1 MNIVFFGT
9 NEFSAKVAESILN
22 SKHKILAIVAQPDK
36 VNSRGGKVKFNALKQ
51 FAIDNNIPLHQ
62 FAKLNIEG
70 EEILR
75 KYNADFF
82 VTASYGQIIRQNI
95 LDLPKYS
102 IVNVHG
108 SLLPKYRG
116 PAPIQWAIINGEKV
130 TGVTI
135 MKTELGL
142 DCGEMYLKKE
152 LEILPTDTSDSVFD
166 KLSTLGG
173 EAIVEFL
180 DNAEYYINNGTP
192 QDESQ
197 KTYFPMLNK
206 EMAKINFNMP
216 SEKLVNLI
224 RGQYSCN
231 TMYFI
236 FNNARYK
243 VGFAK
248 IVDAEKLNL
257 ILSSATPNS
266 INGLN
271 SLASRAGETHS
282 NMATSNA
289 ESAGKQPKG
298 CAGLVLEASAKKGLI
313 VATSDGAIEI
323 TRIQP
328 EGKPEMDA
336 KAFCNGGKIKAG
348 DMIEV

>member
-9 NEFSAKVAESILN
+9 NEFSAVVAEAILN
-22 SKHKILAIVAQPDK
+22 SEHKILAIVAQPDK
-36 VNSRGGKVKFNALKQ
+36 ANSRGGKVKFNALKQ
-51 FAIDNNIPLHQ
+51 FALNNNIPLHQ

-70 EEILR
+70 EEVLR
-75 KYNADFF
+75 EYNADFF
-82 VTASYGQIIRQNI
+82 VTASYGQIIKQNI

-116 PAPIQWAIINGEKV
+116 PAPIQWSIINGEKV

-152 LEILPTDTSDSVFD
+152 LEILPEDTSDSVFN
-166 KLSTLGG
+166 KLATLGG

-180 DNAEYYINNGTP
+180 DNAEHYITNGEL
-192 QDESQ
+192 QNESEM
-197 KTYFPMLNK
+197 TYFPMLTK
-206 EMAKINFNMP
+206 EMAHIEFNTP

-231 TMYFI
+231 TMYFT
-236 FNNARYK
+236 FNGARYK

-248 IVDAEKLNL
+248 VVEGQG
-257 ILSSATPNS
+257 S
-266 INGLN
+266 
-271 SLASRAGETHS
+271 AGE
-282 NMATSNA
+282 
-289 ESAGKQPKG
+289 
-298 CAGLVLEASAKKGLI
+298 VLEASAKKGLI
-313 VATSDGAIEI
+313 IATSDSAIEI
-323 TRIQP
+323 TKIQP
-328 EGKPEMDA
+328 EGKPMMDA
-336 KAFCNGGKIKAG
+336 RAFCNGGKIKVG
-348 DMIEV
+348 NILNNN

>member
-9 NEFSAKVAESILN
+9 NEFSATVAEAIFKSE
-22 SKHKILAIVAQPDK
+22 HKILAIVAQPDK
-36 VNSRGGKVKFNALKQ
+36 ANSRGGKVKFNALKQ
-51 FAIDNNIPLHQ
+51 FALNNDIPLHQ

-70 EEILR
+70 EEVLR
-75 KYNADFF
+75 EYNADFF
-82 VTASYGQIIRQNI
+82 VTASYGQIIKQNI

-116 PAPIQWAIINGEKV
+116 PAPIQWSIINGEKV

-152 LEILPTDTSDSVFD
+152 IEITPDDTSDSLFSKMAIV
-166 KLSTLGG
+166 GG

-180 DNAEYYINNGTP
+180 DNAEHYINNGEP
-192 QDESQ
+192 QNESEM
-197 KTYFPMLNK
+197 TYYPMLTK
-206 EMAKINFNMP
+206 EMAHIDFNTP

-231 TMYFI
+231 TMYFM
-236 FNNARYK
+236 FNGARYK

-248 IVDAEKLNL
+248 VVDMKGQ
-257 ILSSATPNS
+257 T
-266 INGLN
+266 
-271 SLASRAGETHS
+271 GE
-282 NMATSNA
+282 
-289 ESAGKQPKG
+289 
-298 CAGLVLEASAKKGLI
+298 VLEASAKKGLI
-313 VATSDGAIEI
+313 VATSDSAIEI
-323 TRIQP
+323 ITIQP
-328 EGKPEMDA
+328 ECKPMMDA
-336 KAFCNGGKIKAG
+336 RAFCNGGKINIG
-348 DMIEV
+348 DILNN

>member
-9 NEFSAKVAESILN
+9 NEFSATVAEAIFN
-22 SKHKILAIVAQPDK
+22 SGHKILAIVAQPDK
-36 VNSRGGKVKFNALKQ
+36 ANSRGGKVKFNALKQ
-51 FAIDNNIPLHQ
+51 FALNNNIPLHQ
-62 FAKLNIEG
+62 FAKLNLEG
-70 EEILR
+70 EDVLR
-75 KYNADFF
+75 EYNADFF
-82 VTASYGQIIRQNI
+82 VTASYGQFIKQNI

-116 PAPIQWAIINGEKV
+116 PAPIQWSIINGEKV

-152 LEILPTDTSDSVFD
+152 LEILPEDTSDSVFS
-166 KLSTLGG
+166 KLATLGG

-180 DNAEYYINNGTP
+180 NNADYYINNGEL

-197 KTYFPMLNK
+197 MTYHPMLTK
-206 EMAKINFNMP
+206 EMAYIDFNTP

-231 TMYFI
+231 TMYFT
-236 FNNARYK
+236 FNGARYK

-248 IVDAEKLNL
+248 AVDMQG
-257 ILSSATPNS
+257 T
-266 INGLN
+266 
-271 SLASRAGETHS
+271 AG
-282 NMATSNA
+282 
-289 ESAGKQPKG
+289 Q
-298 CAGLVLEASAKKGLI
+298 VLEASAKKGLVI
-313 VATSDGAIEI
+313 ATSDSAIEI
-323 TRIQP
+323 ITIQP
-328 EGKPEMDA
+328 EGKPMMDA
-336 KAFCNGGKIKAG
+336 RAFCNGGKIKAG
-348 DMIEV
+348 DVVNL

>member
-9 NEFSAKVAESILN
+9 NEFSATVAEAIFN
-22 SKHKILAIVAQPDK
+22 SEHKILAIVAQPDK
-36 VNSRGGKVKFNALKQ
+36 ANSRGGKVKFNALKQ
-51 FAIDNNIPLHQ
+51 FALNHDIPLHQ

-70 EEILR
+70 EEVLR
-75 KYNADFF
+75 GYNADFF
-82 VTASYGQIIRQNI
+82 VTASYGQIIKQNI

-116 PAPIQWAIINGEKV
+116 PAPIQWSIINGEKV

-142 DCGEMYLKKE
+142 DCGEMYLKR
-152 LEILPTDTSDSVFD
+152 EIEITPDDTSDSLFSKMAVV
-166 KLSTLGG
+166 GG

-180 DNAEYYINNGTP
+180 DNAEHYINNGEL

-197 KTYFPMLNK
+197 MTYFPMLTK
-206 EMAKINFNMP
+206 EMAHIDFNTE
-216 SEKLVNLI
+216 SQKLVDLI

-236 FNNARYK
+236 FNGARYK

-248 IVDAEKLNL
+248 VVDLKGNV
-257 ILSSATPNS
+257 
-266 INGLN
+266 
-271 SLASRAGETHS
+271 GE
-282 NMATSNA
+282 
-289 ESAGKQPKG
+289 
-298 CAGLVLEASAKKGLI
+298 VLEASAKKGLI
-313 VATSDGAIEI
+313 VATSDSAIEI
-323 TRIQP
+323 TKIQP
-328 EGKPEMDA
+328 EGKPMMDA
-336 KAFCNGGKIKAG
+336 RAFCNGGKIKAG
-348 DMIEV
+348 AFINE

>member
-9 NEFSAKVAESILN
+9 NEFSATVAKAILN
-22 SKHKILAIVAQPDK
+22 SKHKILAIVTQPDK
-36 VNSRGGKVKFNALKQ
+36 VNSRGNKVKFNALKQ
-51 FAIDNNIPLHQ
+51 FALDNNIAVHQ

-70 EEILR
+70 EEILK
-75 KYNADFF
+75 KYDADFF
-82 VTASYGQIIRQNI
+82 VTASYGQIIKQNI
-95 LDLPKYS
+95 LDIPKYA

-116 PAPIQWAIINGEKV
+116 PAPIQWAIINGENV

-152 LEILPTDTSDSVFD
+152 LKILPDDTSDSVFN

-180 DNAEYYINNGTP
+180 DNAEYYMVNGVK

-197 KTYFPMLNK
+197 KTYFPMLTK
-206 EMAKINFNMP
+206 EMAHIDFNTP

-231 TMYFI
+231 TMYFV
-236 FNNARYK
+236 FNGVRYK
-243 VGFAK
+243 VAFAK
-248 IVDAEKLNL
+248 IAEGKGN
-257 ILSSATPNS
+257 
-266 INGLN
+266 
-271 SLASRAGETHS
+271 AGV
-282 NMATSNA
+282 
-289 ESAGKQPKG
+289 
-298 CAGLVLEASAKKGLI
+298 VLEANAKKGLV
-313 VATSDGAIEI
+313 VATADGAIEI
-323 TRIQP
+323 TTIQP
-328 EGKPEMDA
+328 EGKSEMNC
-336 KAFCNGGKIKAG
+336 KAFCNGNKIKVG
-348 DMIEV
+348 DILNS

>member
-9 NEFSAKVAESILN
+9 NQFSATVAECLIN
-22 SKHKILAIVAQPDK
+22 SKHKILAIVTQPDK
-36 VNSRGGKVKFNALKQ
+36 VNGRNGKVSFSSLKQ
-51 FAIDNNIPLHQ
+51 FGLDNDIPVHQ

-70 EEILR
+70 EDVLKQYE
-75 KYNADFF
+75 ADFF
-82 VTASYGQIIRQNI
+82 VTASYGQIIKQNI

-152 LEILPTDTSDSVFD
+152 LEILPEDTSDSVFN

-180 DNAEYYINNGTP
+180 DDADYYIAHGEQ

-197 KTYFPMLNK
+197 ATYYPMLTK
-206 EMAKINFNMP
+206 EMAKIDFNIP

-224 RGQYSCN
+224 RGQYSSN
-231 TMYFI
+231 TMYFVH
-236 FNNARYK
+236 NNMRYK

-248 IVDAEKLNL
+248 IVDSK
-257 ILSSATPNS
+257 
-266 INGLN
+266 GKV
-271 SLASRAGETHS
+271 GE
-282 NMATSNA
+282 
-289 ESAGKQPKG
+289 
-298 CAGLVLEASAKKGLI
+298 VLEASAKKGLI
-313 VATSDGAIEI
+313 IATSDSAIEI
-323 TRIQP
+323 INIQP
-328 EGKPEMDA
+328 EGKGMMRA
-336 KAFCNGGKIKAG
+336 KDYCNGGKIKVG
-348 DMIEV
+348 EVVS

>member
-9 NEFSAKVAESILN
+9 NEFSARVAESILN
-22 SKHKILAIVAQPDK
+22 SKHNILAIVAQPDK
-36 VNSRGGKVKFNALKQ
+36 ANSRGGKVKFNALKQ
-51 FAIDNNIPLHQ
+51 FAINNNIPLHQ

-70 EEILR
+70 EDILR
-75 KYNADFF
+75 QYDADFF

-95 LDLPKYS
+95 LDLPRYS

-116 PAPIQWAIINGEKV
+116 PAPIQWAIINGEKI
-130 TGVTI
+130 TGITI

-152 LEILPTDTSDSVFD
+152 LEILPIDTSDSVFN

-180 DNAEYYINNGTP
+180 DNAEYYIHNGTP

-197 KTYFPMLNK
+197 KTYFPMLTK
-206 EMAKINFNMP
+206 EMAKIDFNMR

-231 TMYFI
+231 TMYFTH
-236 FNNARYK
+236 NDARYK

-248 IVDAEKLNL
+248 VVPVENL
-257 ILSSATPNS
+257 SAILAK
-266 INGLN
+266 INQNASN
-271 SLASRAGETHS
+271 SLTGDIFNNGRINSGV
-282 NMATSNA
+282 
-289 ESAGKQPKG
+289 
-298 CAGLVLEASAKKGLI
+298 VLEASAKKGLI
-313 VATSDGAIEI
+313 VVTSDGAVEI
-323 TRIQP
+323 TKIQP
-328 EGKPEMDA
+328 EGKNEMDA
-336 KAFCNGGKIKAG
+336 KAFCNGGKIKVG
-348 DMIEV
+348 DVL

>member
-9 NEFSAKVAESILN
+9 NEFSATVAEAIFN
-22 SKHKILAIVAQPDK
+22 SEHKILAIVAQPDK
-36 VNSRGGKVKFNALKQ
+36 ANSRGGKIKFNALKQ
-51 FAIDNNIPLHQ
+51 FALDNNIPLHQ

-70 EEILR
+70 EEVLR
-75 KYNADFF
+75 EYNADFF
-82 VTASYGQIIRQNI
+82 VTASYGQIIKQNI

-116 PAPIQWAIINGEKV
+116 PAPIQWSIINGEKV
-130 TGVTI
+130 TGITI

-152 LEILPTDTSDSVFD
+152 LNILPEDTSDSVFS
-166 KLSTLGG
+166 KLATLGG

-180 DNAEYYINNGTP
+180 DNAEYYINNGEM

-197 KTYFPMLNK
+197 MTYHPMLTK
-206 EMAKINFNMP
+206 EMAHIDFNTP
-216 SEKLVNLI
+216 SEKLINLI

-236 FNNARYK
+236 FNGARYK

-248 IVDAEKLNL
+248 VIDAK
-257 ILSSATPNS
+257 
-266 INGLN
+266 GQ
-271 SLASRAGETHS
+271 AGE
-282 NMATSNA
+282 
-289 ESAGKQPKG
+289 
-298 CAGLVLEASAKKGLI
+298 VLEASAKKGLI
-313 VATSDGAIEI
+313 IATSDSAIEVI
-323 TRIQP
+323 TIQP
-328 EGKPEMDA
+328 EGKPMMDA
-336 KAFCNGGKIKAG
+336 RAFCNGGKIK
-348 DMIEV
+348 INNILNN

>member
-9 NEFSAKVAESILN
+9 NEFSATVAEAIFN
-22 SKHKILAIVAQPDK
+22 SEHKILAIVAQPDK
-36 VNSRGGKVKFNALKQ
+36 ANSRGGKVKFNALKQ
-51 FAIDNNIPLHQ
+51 FALNHNIPLHQ
-62 FAKLNIEG
+62 FAKLNVEG
-70 EEILR
+70 EDVLR
-75 KYNADFF
+75 GYNADFF
-82 VTASYGQIIRQNI
+82 VTASYGQIIKQNI

-116 PAPIQWAIINGEKV
+116 PAPIQWSIINGEKV

-152 LEILPTDTSDSVFD
+152 IEITPDDTSDSLFSKMAIV
-166 KLSTLGG
+166 GG

-180 DNAEYYINNGTP
+180 DNAEYYITKGKP
-192 QDESQ
+192 QNESE
-197 KTYFPMLNK
+197 KTYYPMLTK
-206 EMAKINFNMP
+206 EMAHIDFNTP

-231 TMYFI
+231 TMYFT
-236 FNNARYK
+236 FNGARYK

-248 IVDAEKLNL
+248 VVDINQVA
-257 ILSSATPNS
+257 SVSQRS
-266 INGLN
+266 INEIK
-271 SLASRAGETHS
+271 AGE
-282 NMATSNA
+282 
-289 ESAGKQPKG
+289 
-298 CAGLVLEASAKKGLI
+298 VLEASAKKGLI

-323 TRIQP
+323 TKIQP
-328 EGKPEMDA
+328 EGKPMMDA
-336 KAFCNGGKIKAG
+336 RAFCNGGKIKAG
-348 DMIEV
+348 AFINE

>member
-9 NEFSAKVAESILN
+9 NEFSATVAEAIFN

-36 VNSRGGKVKFNALKQ
+36 ANSRGGKVKFNALKQ
-51 FAIDNNIPLHQ
+51 FALDNNIPLHQ

-70 EEILR
+70 EEVL
-75 KYNADFF
+75 KSYNADFF
-82 VTASYGQIIRQNI
+82 VTASYGQIIKQNI

-116 PAPIQWAIINGEKV
+116 PAPIQWSIINGEKV

-152 LEILPTDTSDSVFD
+152 IEIAPDDTSDSLFSKMAIV
-166 KLSTLGG
+166 GG

-180 DNAEYYINNGTP
+180 DNAEYYITKG
-192 QDESQ
+192 ESQ
-197 KTYFPMLNK
+197 NESEKTYYPMLTK
-206 EMAKINFNMP
+206 EMAYIDFNTP

-231 TMYFI
+231 TMYFT
-236 FNNARYK
+236 FNGARYK

-248 IVDAEKLNL
+248 VVEEQG
-257 ILSSATPNS
+257 S
-266 INGLN
+266 
-271 SLASRAGETHS
+271 AGE
-282 NMATSNA
+282 
-289 ESAGKQPKG
+289 
-298 CAGLVLEASAKKGLI
+298 VLEASAKKGFI
-313 VATSDGAIEI
+313 IATSDSAIEI
-323 TRIQP
+323 IKIQP
-328 EGKPEMDA
+328 EGKPMMDA
-336 KAFCNGGKIKAG
+336 RAFCNGGKIKVR
-348 DMIEV
+348 DILNN